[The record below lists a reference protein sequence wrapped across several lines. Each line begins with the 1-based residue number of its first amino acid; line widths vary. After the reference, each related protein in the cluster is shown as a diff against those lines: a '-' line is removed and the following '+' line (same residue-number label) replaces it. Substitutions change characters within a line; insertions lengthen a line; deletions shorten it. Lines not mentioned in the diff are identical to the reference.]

1 MVLKKIPN
9 WENPS
14 RAIAPLS
21 RPRGRNR
28 SRSIKLCEVGLT
40 LEFLFLTG
48 VETDEK
54 IVKKEGVREIQEAQE
69 EQKARK
75 SSMKLMKISISIK
88 SRSSSHL
95 DLIFNL
101 ISDLFIFFSIFL
113 LFFSLQLTQT
123 NKQTQ
128 VTSLNRS
135 QIT

>member
-48 VETDEK
+48 GVETYEK
-54 IVKKEGVREIQEAQE
+54 IVKKGRSQRDTGGTGRAKGKKILNEIDEN
-69 EQKARK
+69 
-75 SSMKLMKISISIK
+75 
-88 SRSSSHL
+88 L
-95 DLIFNL
+95 DL
-101 ISDLFIFFSIFL
+101 D
-113 LFFSLQLTQT
+113 
-123 NKQTQ
+123 
-128 VTSLNRS
+128 
-135 QIT
+135 QI